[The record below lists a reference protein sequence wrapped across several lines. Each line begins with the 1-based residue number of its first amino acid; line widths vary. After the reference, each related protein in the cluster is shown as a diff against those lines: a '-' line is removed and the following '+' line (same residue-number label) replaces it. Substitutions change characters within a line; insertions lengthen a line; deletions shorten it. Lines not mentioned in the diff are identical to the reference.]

1 MENAGAKK
9 QKLKY
14 LPPVP
19 IQMVDNEEEG
29 EECTNNEHEAANQQ
43 HSQAINNGNTSKQH
57 LHTWASDVRIG
68 DCTIVTGSGA
78 GQKFAVWSINIETS
92 KGGHIHLLKRYSEFD
107 ELRNKLV
114 QSYPDHI
121 TEIPKLPPKKAFG
134 NLKNDF
140 LVKRR
145 KGLEFFISCVLL
157 NPVLSNSDI
166 VKRFAS
172 ESAKQ

>member
-1 MENAGAKK
+1 
-9 QKLKY
+9 
-14 LPPVP
+14 
-19 IQMVDNEEEG
+19 
-29 EECTNNEHEAANQQ
+29 
-43 HSQAINNGNTSKQH
+43 
-57 LHTWASDVRIG
+57 WASDVRIG

-166 VKRFAS
+166 VKRF
-172 ESAKQ
+172 